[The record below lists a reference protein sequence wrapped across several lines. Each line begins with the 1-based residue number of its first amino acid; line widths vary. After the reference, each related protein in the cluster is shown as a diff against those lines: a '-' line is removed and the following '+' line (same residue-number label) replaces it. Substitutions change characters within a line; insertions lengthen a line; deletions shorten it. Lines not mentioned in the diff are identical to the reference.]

1 MNNTKMATIA
11 IIAIAALLIAATA
24 FSTPQALAG
33 GNHHYKH
40 KHKNHHGHHHDRQ
53 SSSASISQS
62 NSQRA
67 VCVSGSSTTGS
78 CNQVATNT
86 NSGNAV
92 SASVG

>member
-24 FSTPQALAG
+24 FNTPQALAG
-33 GNHHYKH
+33 GHHHYKH
-40 KHKNHHGHHHDRQ
+40 KHRNHHHHHDSQ